1 MKKKS
6 DLWVCSNP
14 SLTKIFRE
22 LKIAIFIILA
32 SISIASGSIT
42 ELQQQSITG
51 KVSDSKGEPLTG
63 VNIVVK
69 GTIIGATTDLSGN
82 YTLSVP
88 NLNGTLVFTFIGYT
102 PQEAAI
108 NGRRTVDV
116 TLAEEL
122 TALNEVVVTALGIK
136 REAKTLGYATAV
148 VSQIQLTENRT
159 PNAMGSLQGKVSG
172 VNITQLGTGP
182 VGSTRIRIR
191 GNSAFQGANLPLLV
205 VNGVPI
211 DNTRFSEGNADL
223 GDGLSSINPDD
234 VESMTVLKGAAAAAL
249 YGSRAKDGVIMITT
263 RTGMETKGFGVSYNM
278 NYTSEKAVDYTDFQY
293 EYGQGERGIR
303 PTTAWPQS
311 GVWSFGEKIQPGMT
325 QILFDN
331 VEVPYTAVTN
341 KERYNEFYRTAQN
354 LTNTISF
361 SNSGE
366 NGGFDISLANTKNTA
381 ILRNSDFVRR
391 NITVGFTQNIS
402 KFINLAGNINY
413 SNEYYRNAP
422 MGLGNQSA
430 EVNTIAT
437 MSNTMPLYL
446 MKQYSQDPITGKELI
461 WSRFLPRVNP
471 YFLQN
476 NRFDN
481 NTRDRVLGNIAVK
494 FIVTKDIYVQ
504 GRIAQDFYSRLH
516 DYNSPTGRLDA
527 LTAPAG
533 YVDGS
538 YNRVQN
544 TFRERNYDVLIGV
557 QHKYGD
563 IGLNVTAGGNQMFRS
578 MESENEGA
586 QDFIQPGLYTVMNGR
601 QKTASHGLMERAVN
615 SIYGSAEISYKNYL
629 YLNATARNDWFS
641 TLSPKNRSILYPSIT
656 GSFIFSD
663 ALKFLPDWISFGKLR
678 LSYAEVG
685 DDNVDAYSNI
695 QFYSINSNLFAGP
708 GGSVPVGGYSSGTIA
723 NPNLRPLRVGE
734 IESGIDLRLFNN
746 KIGFDFALYSKKTTD
761 QIVSATTSQASGFSS
776 QLINVGQSVSKGFE
790 SSIQVSPIE
799 TKSFTWS
806 INANISYNTSEVLKL
821 GLSDKDTV
829 ITVGSVYQIVGRP
842 LGQLYYY
849 MQKTDADGNKVFDK
863 NSGNPVRS
871 DARVNVGTCL
881 PTWFGG
887 ITNTFNFKG
896 IILSALIDF
905 KLGKNYVSN
914 FGANHDYWRHGKH
927 KGTLPGR
934 DVGYVIGNGVNPDGS
949 VNKTQAQV
957 QPYYESFTGNGIED
971 PFVSN
976 AGFWK
981 LRQIS
986 LGYDFIKVL
995 PKIPYIKGLKLSIVS
1010 NNVAILKK
1018 WVANMDPENIFT
1030 FDDTS
1035 LTGNVSAY
1043 PSTRTVGFNLNVKF

>member
-1 MKKKS
+1 MKKRS
-6 DLWVCSNP
+6 NLWVHFYP
-14 SLTKIFRE
+14 SLKKRVRE
-22 LKIAIFIILA
+22 LKIAVFIILA
-32 SISIASGSIT
+32 SISIASGST
-42 ELQQQSITG
+42 SELQQVGITG
-51 KVSDSKGEPLTG
+51 KVTDTQGVPLIG
-63 VNIVVK
+63 VNVVVK
-69 GTIIGATTDLSGN
+69 GTVIGVTTDVGGVYRIEVPDANGILSF
-82 YTLSVP
+82 S
-88 NLNGTLVFTFIGYT
+88 FIGYK
-102 PQEAAI
+102 PLEVNI
-108 NGRRTVDV
+108 GGRRTVDV
-116 TLAEEL
+116 ILTEEL
-122 TALNEVVVTALGIK
+122 LALNEVIVTALGIK
-136 REAKTLGYATAV
+136 RESKTLGYATASV
-148 VSQIQLTENRT
+148 NQVQLTENRT
-159 PNAMGSLQGKVSG
+159 TTAMGTLQGKVSG
-172 VNITQLGTGP
+172 VNITTFGTGP
-182 VGSTRIRIR
+182 AGSTRIRIR

-211 DNTRFSEGNADL
+211 DNTRFSEGSTDL
-223 GDGLSSINPDD
+223 GDGLNSINPDD
-234 VESMTVLKGAAAAAL
+234 VETMTVLKGAAAAAL

-263 RTGMETKGFGVSYNM
+263 RSGMETKGFGVTYNL
-278 NYTSEKAVDYTDFQY
+278 NYTTETPVDYTDFQY

-303 PTTAWPQS
+303 PTLAWPTS

-331 VEVPYTAVTN
+331 VEVPYTAVTT
-341 KERYNEFYRTAQN
+341 KERYKEFYRTAQN
-354 LTNTISF
+354 LTNTIGF

-366 NGGFDISLANTKNTA
+366 NGGFDLSIANTKNTA
-381 ILRNSDFVRR
+381 ILKNSEFTRR
-391 NITVGFTQNIS
+391 NITLGFTQNIS
-402 KFINLAGNINY
+402 KWINVSGNINY
-413 SNEYYRNAP
+413 SNEYYKNAP
-422 MGLGNQSA
+422 MGVGNQSA

-437 MSNTMPLYL
+437 MANTMPLSL
-446 MKQYSQDPITGKELI
+446 MREFSQDPITGKELI

-471 YFLQN
+471 YFLQDH
-476 NRFDN
+476 RFDN
-481 NTRDRVLGNIAVK
+481 NKRDRVLGNIALK
-494 FIVTKDIYVQ
+494 FNLTKDIYIQ

-527 LTAPAG
+527 QAAPAG

-538 YNRVQN
+538 YNRVSN
-544 TFRERNYDVLIGV
+544 KFRERNYDILISA
-557 QHKYGD
+557 QHKFGD
-563 IGLNVTAGGNQMFRS
+563 IGVNVTAGGNQMFRS
-578 MESENEGA
+578 MESEYQSA

-601 QKTASHGLMERAVN
+601 QKSASHDLTERAVN
-615 SIYGSAEISYKNYL
+615 SIYGAAEISYKNYL
-629 YLNATARNDWFS
+629 FLNATARNDWFS
-641 TLSPKNRSILYPSIT
+641 TLSPDNRSILYPSVT

-663 ALKFLPDWISFGKLR
+663 ALQFLPDWISFGKLR

-685 DDNVDAYSNI
+685 DDNVGAYSNI

-708 GGSVPVGGYSSGTIA
+708 AGSVPVGGYASGTIA

-734 IESGIDLRLFNN
+734 IEGGIDLRLFNN

-761 QIVSATTSQASGFSS
+761 QIVSATTSHASGFSS
-776 QLINVGQSVSKGFE
+776 QLINVGESVSKGFE
-790 SSIQVSPIE
+790 SSIQVSPID

-806 INANISYNTSEVLKL
+806 INANVSYNTSEVLKL

-849 MQKTDADGNKVFDK
+849 MQKTDADGNKIFDK
-863 NSGNPVRS
+863 NSGYAVRS
-871 DARVNVGTCL
+871 DSRVNVGTML

-887 ITNTFNFKG
+887 ITNTFNVEG
-896 IILSALIDF
+896 VILSVLIDF

-934 DVGYVIGNGVNPDGS
+934 DVGYVIGDGVNPDGS
-949 VNKTQAQV
+949 VNQTQAQV
-957 QPYYESFTGNGIED
+957 QPYYENFTGNGIED
-971 PFVSN
+971 PFVKK

-986 LGYDFIKVL
+986 LGYDFVKFLPNIKF
-995 PKIPYIKGLKLSIVS
+995 IKGLKLSIVS

-1018 WVANMDPENIFT
+1018 WVPNMDPEDIFT

-1043 PSTRTVGFNLNVKF
+1043 PSTRTLGFNLNVKF